1 MNQTKIK
8 FSTVHIHLG
17 HSPKKCH
24 TLVGE
29 EEWEKWEEWE
39 EWEE

>member
-1 MNQTKIK
+1 M
-8 FSTVHIHLG
+8 VHS
-17 HSPKKCH
+17 SPKKCH